1 MRLYIIQ
8 YNRYNKYFQIITF
21 ILFAIFITLFFGN
34 LEIMAL
40 ENISLETPDFIPA
53 GTIILDEPSS
63 QEIIYISS
71 DQSILL
77 FRNSTPQLEQ
87 LQSGDVLLLN
97 VTQFNAS
104 YLLFQIKHIIKKR
117 PNNKGVMI
125 EIIPWENHPPFISAL
140 IAQPSTLETGQPTY
154 LTCHAADQDG
164 DRLHYT
170 WISSGGTIL
179 GNGPGITWIAPHQ
192 TGSYS
197 VSCEVMDSN
206 GNKDI
211 ESVQLITVEKFP
223 LLTHEEKELV
233 RRFGWGDK
241 NRTIRWPEGYVEV
254 YDATNFSK
262 MQEVLDQ
269 WNEVLDGKVIFYLSH
284 NPQSPVKVTYNPALR
299 KENLCGHIDTHWRS
313 YKLYAAEITIN
324 PDGYFCGYPESSYA
338 LYLHFFSGV
347 AGFNVWKGEV
357 VKKRDWQEFTL
368 ISEIMQM
375 MIKALYKLPAG
386 YDLNR
391 DL

>member
-1 MRLYIIQ
+1 MQ
-8 YNRYNKYFQIITF
+8 YNKLNKYFQIITF
-21 ILFAIFITLFFGN
+21 ILFIIFISLFFGS

-40 ENISLETPDFIPA
+40 ENVSLEIPDFIPA

-71 DQSILL
+71 DQSVLL

-104 YLLFQIKHIIKKR
+104 YLLFRIKHIIKEK
-117 PNNKGVMI
+117 PNNKGIMI
-125 EIIPWENHPPFISAL
+125 EVVPWENHPPFISAL
-140 IAQPSTLETGQPTY
+140 VAQPSTLEAGQRSY

-164 DRLHYT
+164 DMLHYT
-170 WISSGGTIL
+170 WISSEGTIL
-179 GNGPGITWIAPHQ
+179 GNDPGIIWIAPNQ
-192 TGSYS
+192 TGSYCI
-197 VSCEVMDSN
+197 SCEVMDKS
-206 GNKDI
+206 GDKDVKL
-211 ESVQLITVEKFP
+211 VQLFVVEKLP
-223 LLTHEEKELV
+223 LLSNEEKELI
-233 RRFGWGDK
+233 RRFGWGG
-241 NRTIRWPEGYVEV
+241 NRTIRWPDGYVEV

-262 MQEVLDQ
+262 MQKVLDQ
-269 WNEVLDGKVIFYLSH
+269 WNEILDGKVIFYLSN
-284 NPQSPVKVTYNPALR
+284 NPQSPVKVTYNSALR

-313 YKLYAAEITIN
+313 YKLYAAEISIN
-324 PDGYFCGYPESSYA
+324 PDGYFCGYPKNSYA

-347 AGFNVWKGEV
+347 AGFDAWKGEV
-357 VKKRDWQEFTL
+357 VEKRDWQYFTL
-368 ISEIMQM
+368 ISEIMQS

-391 DL
+391 NL